1 MVKTETYEEKLDLIV
16 SDRLKYLRNESNLT
30 PKDVSDVLGC
40 TQACYDQYE
49 SASKSISMS
58 EVIKLA
64 KFYRVSTDFILGFT
78 DDRDILFW

>member
-30 PKDVSDVLGC
+30 PKDVSDVLSC

-64 KFYRVSTDFILGFT
+64 KLYWVSTDFILGFT

>member
-1 MVKTETYEEKLDLIV
+1 MIKPNKCKEKLNLIV

-30 PKDVSDVLGC
+30 PKEVSDVLGC
-40 TQACYDQYE
+40 TETRYAQYE
-49 SASKSISMS
+49 AASKSISMS